1 MQRQDE
7 RRSKNRLSFSL
18 QSAGPHDIIAVQYN
32 GSEKEREN
40 MKTEGVRHQGAKVY
54 SYARVST
61 MIQVDGY
68 SLAAQREIIQKEAD
82 HLGMHIVG
90 EYEDAGKSGKDIKG
104 RPDFQRMM
112 QDIASQKDGVTFVL
126 VFKLSRFGR
135 NAADILNSLRTMN
148 LYGVHLICV
157 EDKIDSSLASGKLMI
172 SILGAMA
179 EIERDNI
186 LTQTMAGRQEKARQG
201 LFNGGLTPYGYVC
214 DKEGKLHVV
223 EEEAKTIRLI
233 FEKYVQTAVGPTGV
247 AEILNNMG
255 YKKTV
260 KRPQEVDYFT
270 RPFVLK
276 ILKNPVYLGHIA
288 YGKTTSEKRKD
299 DPESYHRVETEDY
312 ILAKNVHEAIISQEL
327 WDAAQKKMLSMKGK
341 KEKRNPDHEYLL
353 SGLVRCPQCG
363 RAMYGIPGKH
373 QKREDGTNY
382 PLYYSYICRP
392 SLSER
397 RRGNDC
403 RFGQISCQK
412 IEDPLRDILL
422 ALTTSEGFGER
433 LSELAD
439 EKVSKSEVQKVI
451 DATQAALR
459 QAAVRQR
466 KLEDT
471 QYHLDVLDKHYER
484 RYDTLQRQLDETY
497 DEIDTLEERLA
508 DAQAQLE
515 SIIQQG
521 LSRDSIYESLK
532 VFGTIYDAATDKERK
547 DLLQSFIERIELYP
561 EKDRKNGC
569 QIKEIYFRFP
579 VSYKGEAVYSIHLQ
593 KGESFTADD
602 ISHSNLNTDETVALL
617 SKGEVDLKEIQAA
630 LPLEDAF

>member
-1 MQRQDE
+1 MKVE
-7 RRSKNRLSFSL
+7 E
-18 QSAGPHDIIAVQYN
+18 VQY
-32 GSEKEREN
+32 K
-40 MKTEGVRHQGAKVY
+40 GAKVY
-54 SYARVST
+54 SYTRVST

-82 HLGMHIVG
+82 HQGMHIVG
-90 EYEDAGKSGKDIKG
+90 EYSDEGKSGKDIKG
-104 RPDFQRMM
+104 RPGFQRMM
-112 QDIASQKDGVTFVL
+112 NDIITQKDGVAFVL

-201 LFNGGLTPYGYVC
+201 LFNGGLTPYGYAC

-223 EEEAKTIRLI
+223 EEEAETVRLI
-233 FEKYVQTAVGPTGV
+233 FEKYVQTTLGPSGV
-247 AEILNNMG
+247 AELLNNMG
-255 YKKTV
+255 YKKAV
-260 KRPQEVDYFT
+260 KRPQEVDFFT

-299 DPESYHRVETEDY
+299 DPESYHRVEAEDF
-312 ILAKNVHEAIISQEL
+312 ILTKDAHEAIVSQEL
-327 WDAAQKKMLSMKGK
+327 WDAAQKKRISMKGK
-341 KEKRNPDHEYLL
+341 KEKTDPDHEYLL

-363 RAMYGIPGKH
+363 RVLYGIPGKH
-373 QKREDGTNY
+373 QKRADGTSY
-382 PLYYSYICRP
+382 PLYYSYVCRP

-397 RRGNDC
+397 KRGNDC
-403 RFGQISCQK
+403 HFGQIACQK
-412 IEDPLRDILL
+412 IEAPLRDILL

-439 EKVSKSEVQKVI
+439 EKVSKSEAQKAI
-451 DATQAALR
+451 DAAQASLR
-459 QAAVRQR
+459 QATARQR
-466 KLEDT
+466 KLEDM
-471 QYHLDVLDKHYER
+471 QYHLDTLDKHYNR
-484 RYDTLQRQLDETY
+484 KYDTLQRQLEETY
-497 DEIDTLEERLA
+497 GELDTLEERLA

-515 SIIQQG
+515 SIIRQG

-532 VFGTIYDAATDKERK
+532 VFGTIYDMATDKERK
-547 DLLQSFIERIELYP
+547 ELLQSFIEKIELYP
-561 EKDRKNGC
+561 EKDRKHGC
-569 QIKEIYFRFP
+569 YIKEIHFRFP
-579 VSYKGEAVYSIHLQ
+579 VSYKGEPVYSIRFK
-593 KGESFTADD
+593 KGEALSRDGDD
-602 ISHSNLNTDETVALL
+602 VSHSVLNADECVVLM
-617 SKGEVDLKEIQAA
+617 SRVEK
-630 LPLEDAF
+630 

>member
-1 MQRQDE
+1 MRNE
-7 RRSKNRLSFSL
+7 E
-18 QSAGPHDIIAVQYN
+18 VQH
-32 GSEKEREN
+32 K
-40 MKTEGVRHQGAKVY
+40 GAKVY
-54 SYARVST
+54 SYTRVST
-61 MIQVDGY
+61 LIQVDGY
-68 SLAAQREIIQKEAD
+68 SLAAQREAIQKEAD
-82 HLGMHIVG
+82 HQGMHIVG
-90 EYEDAGKSGKDIKG
+90 EYSDEGKSGKDIKG
-104 RPDFQRMM
+104 RPGFQRMM
-112 QDIASQKDGVTFVL
+112 NDIISQKDGVTFVL

-157 EDKIDSSLASGKLMI
+157 EDKIDSSLTSGKLMI

-214 DKEGKLHVV
+214 DKGGKLHVV
-223 EEEAKTIRLI
+223 KEEAETVRLI
-233 FEKYVQTAVGPTGV
+233 FEKYVQTTVGPTGV
-247 AEILNNMG
+247 AELLNNMG

-299 DPESYHRVETEDY
+299 DPESYHRVEADDY
-312 ILAKNVHEAIISQEL
+312 ILTKDVHEAIVSQEL

-341 KEKRNPDHEYLL
+341 KEKLNPGHEYIL
-353 SGLVRCPQCG
+353 SGLLRCPECG
-363 RAMYGIPGKH
+363 RVLYGIPGKH
-373 QKREDGTNY
+373 QKRADGTNY
-382 PLYYSYICRP
+382 PQYYSYVCRP
-392 SLSER
+392 SQSER
-397 RRGNDC
+397 RRGNEC
-403 RFGQISCQK
+403 HFGQISCQK
-412 IEDPLRDILL
+412 VEEPLRDILL
-422 ALTTSEGFGER
+422 ALTSSEDFGEK
-433 LSELAD
+433 LSALAD

-451 DATQAALR
+451 DATQASLR

-471 QYHLDVLDKHYER
+471 QYHLDTLDKHYDR

-515 SIIQQG
+515 SIIRQG

-532 VFGTIYDAATDKERK
+532 VFGTIYDLATDKERK

-561 EKDRKNGC
+561 KKDRKSGC
-569 QIKEIYFRFP
+569 QIKEIHFRFP
-579 VSYKGEAVYSIHLQ
+579 VSYKGEPVYSIRFREGASLME
-593 KGESFTADD
+593 GDA
-602 ISHSNLNTDETVALL
+602 SHSNLNTDETVALL
-617 SKGEVDLKEIQAA
+617 SQE
-630 LPLEDAF
+630 